1 MFRCVVIVK
10 FFLKVLYKKKWQ
22 VRYCFLCLRAARI
35 DKNLYEY
42 ACWDLKGRAFLA
54 EYGLGV

>member
-1 MFRCVVIVK
+1 MK

-54 EYGLGV
+54 KYGLSV